1 MILQA
6 LKEYYDRKASDPES
20 NIPLPGWEWKEI
32 PFIFVLDEIGNLIQ
46 IEDTREGQQNRGKKI
61 LVPQGEKKT
70 SGIKANLLWDSA
82 TYVFGIQNLD
92 ELSDKKKEK
101 VQQRLPEQRTAF
113 LSRIKNELPE
123 TVNREAILSFLE
135 NCTKENLE
143 KHPAWSDILKTN
155 SNISFRFNNEMNL
168 YCRSPEVIRAV
179 NALLNSKEADG
190 RCLITGEKDKIC
202 ELHNSIKGVQ
212 GAQSSGSNIVSFN
225 QASFCSYNKIQ
236 GENAPIGYTAMFAYT
251 TALNSL
257 LSKDSRQR
265 LVLGSNATFVFWS
278 SQKTD
283 FENDFS
289 LFFSEAPKDNPDTGT
304 ESIRALLVSPLNGG
318 YRNDSGNETFYVLG
332 ISPNAGRLMIQLWLP
347 GTVSYF
353 KDKIAQ
359 HFEDFSIQK
368 SEREPRYYSLWRV
381 LANISTQDKTENIAP
396 PLVHQMMYAIL
407 TGSPYPE
414 SLLQSAIRRI
424 RSDVGGRVTAVRAA
438 AIKAYLNRSFRYY
451 PNNKE
456 KELTM
461 GLDIE
466 QPSIGYQLG
475 RLFAT
480 LEKIQEEAN
489 PGLNATIRERYY
501 GSACSNPVAVF
512 PTLMRLK
519 NHHLAKIGNQGRLV
533 FFERITGEIVG
544 KITDFPAHL
553 NLHEQGRFAV
563 GYYHQRQDFFTKKD

>member
-32 PFIFVLDEIGNLIQ
+32 PFIFVLDDRGTLIQ
-46 IEDTREGQQNRGKKI
+46 IDDTREGPQGRGKKF
-61 LVPQGEKKT
+61 LVPQAEKKT
-70 SGIKANLLWDSA
+70 SGIKANLLWDSPA
-82 TYVFGIQNLD
+82 YVFGIQNFE
-92 ELSDKKKEK
+92 ELPDQKKKK
-101 VQQRLPEQRTAF
+101 AQQRLPEQRAAF
-113 LSRIKNELPE
+113 INRIRSEIPDTPKRIALL
-123 TVNREAILSFLE
+123 AFLE
-135 NCTKENLE
+135 NFSQANLE
-143 KHPAWSDILKTN
+143 KYPAWSDILNAN
-155 SNISFRFNNEMNL
+155 SNISFKFLDDNDL
-168 YCRSPEVIRAV
+168 YCRSSEVIQAV
-179 NALLNSKEADG
+179 SALLGSKEANG
-190 RCLITGEKDKIC
+190 ICLITGEKDRIC

-212 GAQSSGSNIVSFN
+212 GAQSSGGNIVSFN
-225 QASFCSYNKIQ
+225 QAPFRSYNKIQ
-236 GENAPIGYTAMFAYT
+236 GNNAPVGYNAMFAYT

-257 LSKDSRQR
+257 LSRESRQR
-265 LVLGSNATFVFWS
+265 LALGSNATFVFWS

-289 LFFSEAPKDNPDTGT
+289 LFFSEPPKDDPDAGT
-304 ESIRALLVSPLNGG
+304 ESIRALLMSPLNGG
-318 YRNDSGNETFYVLG
+318 YRNDIGNETFYILG
-332 ISPNAGRLMIQLWLP
+332 LSPNASRLAIQLWLP

-353 KDKIAQ
+353 KNKIAQ
-359 HFEDFSIQK
+359 HFEDFNIQK
-368 SEREPRYYSLWRV
+368 SDREPRYYSLWRV
-381 LANISTQDKTENIAP
+381 LTNISTQDKTENIPP
-396 PLVHQMMYAIL
+396 PLVHQFMYAIL

-414 SLLQSAIRRI
+414 SLLQSALRRI
-424 RSDVGGRVTAVRAA
+424 RSDVEGRVTPVRAA
-438 AIKAYLNRSFRYY
+438 LIKAYINRYLRYY
-451 PNNKE
+451 PNISE

-519 NHHLAKIGNQGRLV
+519 NHHLVKLGNQGRIV
-533 FFERITGEIVG
+533 FFERLTGEIVG
-544 KITDFPAHL
+544 KVNDFPAHL

-563 GYYHQRQDFFTKKD
+563 GYYHQRQDFFAKKD